1 METRSQWEGNLWRLY
16 RVTQHVSSR
25 SSHSHKKSGLPSLS
39 IGICIATMEVTE
51 MEEKNEVG
59 ASIWVWVIVIV
70 IAVALVATFIIFLK
84 P

>member
-1 METRSQWEGNLWRLY
+1 
-16 RVTQHVSSR
+16 
-25 SSHSHKKSGLPSLS
+25 
-39 IGICIATMEVTE
+39 

>member
-1 METRSQWEGNLWRLY
+1 
-16 RVTQHVSSR
+16 
-25 SSHSHKKSGLPSLS
+25 
-39 IGICIATMEVTE
+39 MEVTE